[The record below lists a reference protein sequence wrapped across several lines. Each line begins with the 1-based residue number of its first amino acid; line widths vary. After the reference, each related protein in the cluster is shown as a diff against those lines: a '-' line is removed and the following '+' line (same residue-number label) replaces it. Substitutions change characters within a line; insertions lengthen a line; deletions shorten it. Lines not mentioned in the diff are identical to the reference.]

1 MPNHHS
7 NSIEIAID
15 LLISK
20 WKYKLT
26 KTDVDLPNNSNEF
39 NQIIEGILSEIDR
52 DKIQS
57 IPALMGCEGV
67 LPREMSLVG
76 IKSSSSYDHKSVEEF
91 LTIFE
96 KIYFNLLFKSLFKY
110 DWCLLYDKRKY
121 SQEIVK
127 INLLL
132 NGLGGKTITECQSLD
147 YRGIGIVT
155 PNNKKIAHLALWLE
169 SYFKIPIKLEYAV
182 PQTVLLEH
190 ESLTKLGL
198 INHVLGV
205 DSLLGKYGFQYAD
218 RVNVII
224 NIETEKQYSEW
235 LNDPQRIKLIYQTSN
250 FYFKMNVQINI
261 KMNISSVLI
270 EKSYKNNR
278 VRQKRQLAVNCFLG
292 LINKQKVQI
301 SL

>member
-7 NSIEIAID
+7 NSVETAID

-20 WKYKLT
+20 WKNKLT
-26 KTDVDLPNNSNEF
+26 KTDIYLSNNSNEF
-39 NQIIEGILSEIDR
+39 NHIIEEILSEIDK
-52 DKIQS
+52 DNIQS
-57 IPALMGCEGV
+57 IPALMGCEGA

-76 IKSSSSYDHKSVEEF
+76 IKSSSSYDHKSVEKF
-91 LTIFE
+91 LAIFE
-96 KIYFNLLFKSLFKY
+96 KTHFNLLFKSLFKY
-110 DWCLLYDKRKY
+110 DWCLLYDKKKY
-121 SQEIVK
+121 SQKIIK
-127 INLLL
+127 INKLL
-132 NGLGGKTITECQSLD
+132 NGLGGRSITECQSLD

-155 PNNKKIAHLALWLE
+155 PKNKKLAHLDLWLE
-169 SYFKIPIKLEYAV
+169 SYFKIPIKVEYAI
-182 PQTVLLEH
+182 PQTVLLET
-190 ESLTKLGL
+190 ESLTQLGL

-235 LNDPQRIKLIYQTSN
+235 LSDPQRIRLIHQTSN

-261 KMNISSVLI
+261 KMNISSILI
-270 EKSYKNNR
+270 EKFYKSNR

-292 LINKQKVQI
+292 LINKQKIQV